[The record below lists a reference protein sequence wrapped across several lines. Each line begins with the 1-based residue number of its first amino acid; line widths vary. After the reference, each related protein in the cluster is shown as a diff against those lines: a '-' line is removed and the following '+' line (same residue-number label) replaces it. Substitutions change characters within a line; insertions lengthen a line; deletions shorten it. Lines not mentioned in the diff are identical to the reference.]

1 MRCLFRSEGIGTPHA
16 RYRVWGP
23 LPSNGGQDARDTQG
37 RDGLATWAVLL
48 TLAFLLPAFGAGP
61 NLPMPT
67 QYVDDLAHVINPEH
81 AHRLLGLLQEL
92 EHKTGAQYII
102 LTIDTTGGRPIEQFT
117 RALLDR
123 WQLGQKGKD
132 NGVLFTLALK
142 DRAYRFDIGSG
153 LEGVITNAIA
163 DQIGRDVLVPYLR
176 NGQYS
181 QGIYEANLRI
191 LQKLADYYR
200 YSITA
205 PAPRPSPPRSPAV
218 TSPRSPASSLPRSP
232 APPSRA
238 PMLPPSLPRPHTTVH
253 HVPGPIGHTQGPSSL
268 ICPAFGFL
276 VLLSFLALVFGTLR
290 GGPGRRIRRDDGSFW
305 PWLFGPSLFNGF
317 GGYGGHGDSGAL
329 GGGPFGGG
337 FGAFGGGMS
346 GGFGSFGDA
355 GSSSSFG
362 SFGGGGGGS
371 FSGGGASG
379 HW

>member
-1 MRCLFRSEGIGTPHA
+1 MNRSC
-16 RYRVWGP
+16 R
-23 LPSNGGQDARDTQG
+23 PSGD
-37 RDGLATWAVLL
+37 LSVLL
-48 TLAFLLPAFGAGP
+48 ILALLLPAFGAGP

-81 AHRLLGLLQEL
+81 THRLLGLLQEL
-92 EHKTGAQYII
+92 EQKTGAQYII

-117 RALLDR
+117 RELLNR
-123 WQLGQKGKD
+123 WKLGQKGKD

-142 DRAYRFDIGSG
+142 DRAYRFDIGYG
-153 LEGVITNAIA
+153 LEGVITNAMA

-191 LQKLADYYR
+191 LRKLADYYH
-200 YSITA
+200 YSMTA
-205 PAPRPSPPRSPAV
+205 PAPQPSPPRSPVA
-218 TSPRSPASSLPRSP
+218 SPPRVP
-232 APPSRA
+232 MAPPSRPPA
-238 PMLPPSLPRPHTTVH
+238 LPPPLPHRHAPVSYVPPHIVH
-253 HVPGPIGHTQGPSSL
+253 TEGPSSL
-268 ICPAFGFL
+268 LCPFFGFL
-276 VLLSFLALVFGTLR
+276 ALLLFLTIVFGSLR
-290 GGPGRRIRRDDGSFW
+290 GGLGQGVPRDDGTSW
-305 PWLFGPSLFNGF
+305 PWFFWPSLFHGSSPLNGF

-355 GSSSSFG
+355 GSGASFG

-371 FSGGGASG
+371 FGGGGASG
-379 HW
+379 NW